1 MIGRWRFTRSFV
13 RFGCFLVAVVLLW
26 PVPFRPESSKL
37 IVAAS
42 PFLVVCGIIATGTF
56 KAVATVGILTGI
68 MSVFRKRWFCRYVC
82 PTGLLQD
89 GAFRIGIRKSAR
101 WPRFPS
107 VGRYIVVAT
116 IVGALFGYP
125 LLWWMDPLAIFSSAF
140 SVRTSTNIL
149 DGILAAAGLSVLLVL
164 AVTTGDLWCSR
175 VCPLGASQDLLD
187 HLRLIVRKKIS
198 RSVRLKDGAPCS
210 GVSTTRRVFLAVA
223 AGAGLGLLAKRTG
236 NARGDN
242 APLRPPGSVK
252 EDTFSGLCLR
262 CGNCIRACPT
272 NIIRPDTGQAG
283 IAGFLAPVVQFEN
296 GYCLEDCNACTRICP
311 SGAIKSLSLEQKRQ
325 HRIGEAL
332 VDGKIC
338 FLVQGKSDCDVCVR
352 SCPFEAVQVYW
363 DENLYIAYPNV
374 DFEKCNGCGAC
385 QVYCPTGDIKAIRV
399 WKTENKILPAE
410 RVV

>member
-1 MIGRWRFTRSFV
+1 MRDRRSFTRLFV
-13 RFGCFLVAVVLLW
+13 RFGFFLVAVVLLW
-26 PVPFRPESSKL
+26 PVSFWPETSKL
-37 IVAAS
+37 VVAAS
-42 PFLVVCGIIATGTF
+42 PFWAVCGVIATGTF

-68 MSVFRKRWFCRYVC
+68 LTVFRKRWFCRYIC

-89 GAFRIGIRKSAR
+89 GAFHIGNRKSSR
-101 WPRFPS
+101 WLRFPS
-107 VGRYIVVAT
+107 VGRYIVIAT
-116 IVGALFGYP
+116 IASALFGYP

-149 DGILAAAGLSVLLVL
+149 DGILAAAGLSILLAL
-164 AVTTGDLWCSR
+164 AATAGDLWCSR
-175 VCPLGASQDLLD
+175 ICPLGATQDLLV
-187 HLRLIVRKKIS
+187 HLRSIPGKITS
-198 RSVRLKDGAPCS
+198 RSVSLKDGAQGS
-210 GVSTTRRVFLAVA
+210 GVSATRRAFLAVA
-223 AGAGLGLLAKRTG
+223 AGAGLGLLAKGTG
-236 NARGDN
+236 NARGDK
-242 APLRPPGSVK
+242 APLRPPGSRK

-272 NIIRPDTGQAG
+272 NIIYPDTGQAG
-283 IAGFLAPVVQFEN
+283 IAGFLAPVVRFEN

-311 SGAIKSLSLEQKRQ
+311 SGAIKNLTLEQKRQ

-363 DENLYIAYPNV
+363 DDDLYVAYPNV

-399 WKTENKILPAE
+399 WKTEM
-410 RVV
+410 